1 MDSATHSA
9 MLEVAGVT
17 KHFSVKGD
25 IVEALSPID
34 LVIGRGEFICLIGAS
49 GCGKST
55 LLRIIAGFDTA
66 SSGSVSVNGKRV
78 TDPGADRGMV
88 FQDYA
93 LFPWMTVRE
102 NIAFGP
108 KQRGKGRTELRE
120 IADHFAAMVGLSS
133 FADRYPHQLSGG
145 MKQRVAIARV
155 LANEAEILLMDEPFG
170 ALDAL
175 TRSKLQEEL
184 LDIWQR

>member
-17 KHFSVKGD
+17 KHFTVRGD

-34 LVIGRGEFICLIGAS
+34 LVITRGEFICLIGAS

-55 LLRIIAGFDTA
+55 LLRIIAGFEGA
-66 SSGSVSVNGKRV
+66 SAGSVWVNGGAV
-78 TDPGADRGMV
+78 TGPGPDRGMV

-108 KQRGKGRTELRE
+108 KQQGKSRAELRE
-120 IADHFAAMVGLSS
+120 IADHYAGMVGLSR
-133 FADRYPHQLSGG
+133 FAERYPH
-145 MKQRVAIARV
+145 
-155 LANEAEILLMDEPFG
+155 
-170 ALDAL
+170 
-175 TRSKLQEEL
+175 
-184 LDIWQR
+184 